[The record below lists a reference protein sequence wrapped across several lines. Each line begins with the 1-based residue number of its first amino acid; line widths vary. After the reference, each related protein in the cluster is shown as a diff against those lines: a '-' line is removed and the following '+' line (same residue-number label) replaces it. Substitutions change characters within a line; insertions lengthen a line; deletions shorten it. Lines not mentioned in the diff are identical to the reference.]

1 MEQPGD
7 ASAATSEARASWL
20 GVCGFVLAVLGLVGI
35 LPVVGSVL
43 GLVLG
48 RVALR
53 QAATRPLRGGR
64 GLALAAFVLGLAT
77 LVVITVV
84 AATYALV
91 LAFGPS

>member
-20 GVCGFVLAVLGLVGI
+20 GVCGFGLAVLGLVGI

-53 QAATRPLRGGR
+53 QAVTRPLRGGR
-64 GLALAAFVLGLAT
+64 GLALAAFVLSLAT

-84 AATYALV
+84 AATYALA